1 MSDFIL
7 YSIIGSVVLTVVLN
21 VLPLLFPN
29 AADKLQR
36 KIEENARRSIEQ
48 HQNDD
53 LPKVKVF
60 FPWKAMLIASVV
72 LTVVL
77 NLIGFLN
84 LKIELTVNLE
94 PVLTSVFL
102 PFPLP
107 LPFFI
112 FLTLETIFLN
122 TIS

>member
-53 LPKVKVF
+53 LPRVKVF

-77 NLIGFLN
+77 NLIGLFAR
-84 LKIELTVNLE
+84 
-94 PVLTSVFL
+94 
-102 PFPLP
+102 
-107 LPFFI
+107 
-112 FLTLETIFLN
+112 
-122 TIS
+122 

>member
-1 MSDFIL
+1 MGDFIL
-7 YSIIGSVVLTVVLN
+7 YSIIGSVVLTFVLN

-36 KIEENARRSIEQ
+36 KMEENARRSIEQ

-72 LTVVL
+72 LTVIV
-77 NLIGFLN
+77 NLISFL
-84 LKIELTVNLE
+84 
-94 PVLTSVFL
+94 SR
-102 PFPLP
+102 
-107 LPFFI
+107 
-112 FLTLETIFLN
+112 
-122 TIS
+122 